1 MRQIK
6 DAVATAAAAHGDKRR
21 RDLYEPRRIRNA
33 ARRRAELSSSQPP
46 GMSDILII
54 KTSSL
59 GDVIH
64 QMPAM
69 MDARRNLPQARLSW
83 MVEEAFAPLI
93 ALHPAVDAVIPVASR
108 RWRHELHR
116 PATWREIKT
125 FAATLRS
132 RSYLE
137 IVDTQGLVRTAVIAK
152 LARGR
157 RHGYDAQSV
166 RERPAARFYDVTHRV
181 GRGLHA
187 IMRNRMLTALSLG
200 YGLEADAGL
209 GPDFGL
215 DRAALAGLGRD
226 RPTAAPYGI
235 LLHATARSGKEWPEP
250 SWIEIGRML
259 AGRGVELVVP
269 WGTRAERDRSTRIA
283 AALGNARVPQRTPLD
298 QVARLIA
305 GAAFVIG
312 VDTGLLHLAAALR
325 VPLVGI
331 FVGSEPG
338 LTGPL
343 GRGPIAI
350 LGGKAAMPS
359 PQQVAAALDGII
371 P

>member
-1 MRQIK
+1 
-6 DAVATAAAAHGDKRR
+6 
-21 RDLYEPRRIRNA
+21 
-33 ARRRAELSSSQPP
+33 
-46 GMSDILII
+46 MSDILII

-64 QMPAM
+64 QMPAIT
-69 MDARRNLPQARLSW
+69 DARRNVPQARLSW
-83 MVEEAFAPLI
+83 MVEEAFAPLV

-116 PATWREIKT
+116 LATWGEIKT
-125 FAATLRS
+125 FVATLRA
-132 RSYLE
+132 RTYLE
-137 IVDTQGLVRTAVIAK
+137 IIDSQGLLRTGVIAK
-152 LARGR
+152 LGRGR

-181 GRGLHA
+181 GSGLHA
-187 IMRNRMLTALSLG
+187 IARNRMLTALSLG
-200 YGLEADAGL
+200 YELEAGGDL
-209 GPDFGL
+209 RPDFGL
-215 DRAALAGLGRD
+215 DRAALA
-226 RPTAAPYGI
+226 RPGPAGSVAPYGI
-235 LLHATARSGKEWPEP
+235 LLHATARPSKEWPEP
-250 SWIEIGRML
+250 SWIEIGRIL
-259 AGRGVELVVP
+259 AARGVELVVP
-269 WGTRAERDRSTRIA
+269 WGTRAERDRSVRIA
-283 AALGNARVPQRTPLD
+283 AALGNARVPERAPLD
-298 QVARLIA
+298 QVAGLIA

-338 LTGPL
+338 LTGPQ

-359 PQQVAAALDGII
+359 PQQVAAALAAMI